1 MTKFTAALITM
12 LVAGVIPFGKAVCQ
26 YGEIGLGDSTVEGVN
41 PVSSTHGSLSVI
53 TFENDS

>member
-12 LVAGVIPFGKAVCQ
+12 LVAGVVPFGQAICQ
-26 YGEIGLGDSTVEGVN
+26 DGEVGLGQSTVVGVN
-41 PVSSTHGSLSVI
+41 PVSSHTDLSVI